1 MSQSARRSLLFAPA
15 TRPEIFAKALASGA
29 DLVCVDLEDAVAPD
43 LKQAARPA
51 GFDFLRAAAGD
62 GAGGPERIL
71 RINGLKTIAGLRDLS
86 ALADAG
92 IATGMVMLPKVES
105 AEELRLADAV
115 LTEAGSMLKLAAL
128 VESVRG
134 IEAAHAIAGATP
146 RLDLMMFG
154 GADLAA
160 ELGTRVAP
168 EPMAYARARLVQAA
182 RGAGIDLMDV
192 PALDFRNP
200 DAVAEDAARARD
212 LGFTGKA
219 ALHPANVALVNA
231 AFTPDAAE
239 IAWARRVIESFEASA
254 GGVAVLDGK
263 LIEKPVVAAQRRVLS
278 RARAACLL
286 AA

>member
-43 LKQAARPA
+43 LKPAARPA

-71 RINGLKTIAGLRDLS
+71 RINGLKTIAGLHDLA
-86 ALADAG
+86 ALAGAG
-92 IATGMVMLPKVES
+92 IPTGIVMLPKVES

-115 LTEAGSMLKLAAL
+115 LTEAGSALKLAAL

-134 IEAAHAIAGATP
+134 IEAAHAIAAATP

-168 EPMAYARARLVQAA
+168 EPMAYARVRLVQAA
-182 RGAGIDLMDV
+182 RGAGIDLIDV

-231 AFTPDAAE
+231 AFTPAEAE
-239 IAWARRVIESFEASA
+239 IAWARRVIEAFEASA

-278 RARAACLL
+278 RARAAGLL

>member
-1 MSQSARRSLLFAPA
+1 MFAPA

-51 GFDFLRAAAGD
+51 GFDFLRAAAGG

-92 IATGMVMLPKVES
+92 IAAGMVMLPKVES

-182 RGAGIDLMDV
+182 RGAGIDLIDV

-231 AFTPDAAE
+231 AFTPDATE

-278 RARAACLL
+278 RARAAGLP

>member
-1 MSQSARRSLLFAPA
+1 MPQSARRSLLFAPA

-62 GAGGPERIL
+62 GDGGPERIL

-92 IATGMVMLPKVES
+92 IAAGMVMLPKVES

-182 RGAGIDLMDV
+182 RGAGIDLIDV
-192 PALDFRNP
+192 PALDFRNQ

-231 AFTPDAAE
+231 AFTPDATE
-239 IAWARRVIESFEASA
+239 ITWARRVIESFEASA

-278 RARAACLL
+278 RARAAGLL